1 MKKRKGASR
10 GSTVKEP
17 DESLAE
23 SRNMEVEGAGE
34 EIEDA
39 NTSACDASFR
49 AEDAV
54 PTSGHD
60 TVSQCTESED
70 LFLKAVRDHHDK
82 SCEFDFE
89 ESLGTLTP
97 DEVTALWVSLHK
109 YLSAAETEKASET
122 IAGVS
127 LIARFTVNLDMI
139 NPDFIPSGLSA
150 SAVILHNLLPGAKE
164 AKTISNISYFLETWY
179 SRGLL
184 ERDSVILNV
193 LTILLRKSLG
203 PQAAKADVKR
213 IWSLHQTVMEHTV
226 EEGMTLHKLLV
237 ATVGSNMYLTTPE
250 GVRWLVFLFSLSPDL
265 VTRLHKQ
272 ARGCLASLNKAA
284 CLGLGE
290 VYHKAWVASG
300 GEFRARLEQD
310 CIQDLMYRGVLASR
324 ERGGVAVN
332 VARVLSYIRSQERS
346 QATQNL
352 LARLYEPILWRH
364 LKVANPHV
372 RLNACELFLANYPL
386 EDHERGREERDS
398 CLEMQHGF
406 MLSLLRDE
414 DVRVRSEAVRGVC
427 RALASY
433 WLLIPG
439 ETINQIIN
447 IVFKELIWDNSS
459 PRVRMITL
467 GGISTILS
475 SPHSHVYMKAVLPR
489 LSECLHDTNEGVRAA
504 LIDLLQIV
512 KGEPLIV

>member
-1 MKKRKGASR
+1 MKKRKGAS
-10 GSTVKEP
+10 TVSSVKKSENETRAET
-17 DESLAE
+17 ES
-23 SRNMEVEGAGE
+23 MEMTGAGE
-34 EIEDA
+34 EMEEA
-39 NTSACDASFR
+39 ETSACDASFR

-60 TVSQCTESED
+60 TVSQCTESQE

-97 DEVTALWVSLHK
+97 DEVTALWGSLHK
-109 YLSAAETEKASET
+109 YISAAETDKVSET
-122 IAGVS
+122 IAAVS
-127 LIARFTVNLDMI
+127 LIARLSANLDMI
-139 NPDFIPSGLSA
+139 NPDFIPAGLSA
-150 SAVILHNLLPGAKE
+150 SAVILHNLVPGVKE
-164 AKTISNISYFLETWY
+164 AKTTSNICYFLETWY
-179 SRGLL
+179 SRNLL
-184 ERDSVILNV
+184 EKDSVILNV

-203 PQAAKADVKR
+203 PQAAKADIKR
-213 IWSLHQTVMEHTV
+213 IWSLHQTVMEHPV
-226 EEGMTLHKLLV
+226 EEGQTLHNLLV
-237 ATVGSNMYLTTPE
+237 ATVGSSLYLTTPE
-250 GVRWLVFLFSLSPDL
+250 GVRWLVFLLSLSPDL

-272 ARGCLASLNKAA
+272 ARGCLASLSKAA

-300 GEFRARLEQD
+300 GEFRERLEQD
-310 CIQDLMYRGVLASR
+310 CIQDIMYRGVLASR
-324 ERGGVAVN
+324 DRGGVAVN
-332 VARVLSYIRSQERS
+332 VTRVLSYLRSQERS

-364 LKVANPHV
+364 LKVANPNV

-398 CLEMQHGF
+398 SLEMQHGF

-459 PRVRMITL
+459 PRVRMVSL
-467 GGISTILS
+467 AGISTILS

-512 KGEPLIV
+512 KGKS